1 MIKTLIVFI
10 SVLKGVIMDLMTILI
25 EAVLFVILVFSKK
38 GVNHIETDLETLGRA
53 TGKEGL

>member
-1 MIKTLIVFI
+1 
-10 SVLKGVIMDLMTILI
+10 MDLMTILI

-53 TGKEGL
+53 TGKEGLLTTTHRTQN